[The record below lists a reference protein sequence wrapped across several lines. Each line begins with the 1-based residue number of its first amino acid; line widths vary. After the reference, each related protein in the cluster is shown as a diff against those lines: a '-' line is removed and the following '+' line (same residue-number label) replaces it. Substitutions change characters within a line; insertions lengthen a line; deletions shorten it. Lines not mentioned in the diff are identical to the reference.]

1 MVKAPRG
8 TKDLLPGEI
17 EKWHYVEEIARKV
30 CEIYG
35 YREIR
40 TPVFEHTE
48 LFLRGIGDTTDVVQK
63 EMYTFKDRGG
73 RSVTLR
79 PEGTAAVVR
88 AYLEHHLN
96 NQAQPIK
103 LYYLGPMFRYDRP
116 QAGRMRQFHQLGI
129 EAFGSNDPTLDA
141 EIICYTWDFLTI
153 VGLKGL
159 QLKVNSV
166 GCPDCRPEFGRA
178 LLEFMEQR
186 RSSLCEFCQ
195 DRLERNPLRLL
206 DCKERRCQELLS
218 GAPSI
223 HQYLCPECRDHFQ
236 KVQEY
241 LDTAGISYQIE
252 ESLVR
257 GLDYYTQTAFEV
269 VLEGMGAQSS
279 VAGGGRYNNLVE
291 ICGGPSVPGIGV
303 AIGLERVLIAL
314 EKQGVELPIRQPW
327 YIFVATAGEDPSGKL
342 EREVMRLLV
351 ELRRL
356 GYPAEKD
363 FLSRSLKAQMKQAGR
378 LGARFVIII
387 GTEELQEG
395 KVILRD
401 MEQGSQEEMTFQ
413 EMFRFFEDRMNGEAV
428 RWKTA
433 EN

>member
-141 EIICYTWDFLTI
+141 EIICYTWDFLTM